1 MVEVRVKREDELQGD
16 GKKLFKYLQRLPSPG
31 SYPGIPFFFFPPL
44 GSGLEEVSPMRGVGR
59 HRCTQECRY

>member
-31 SYPGIPFFFFPPL
+31 GYPGIPFPPSL
-44 GSGLEEVSPMRGVGR
+44 WVADWKKS
-59 HRCTQECRY
+59 HR